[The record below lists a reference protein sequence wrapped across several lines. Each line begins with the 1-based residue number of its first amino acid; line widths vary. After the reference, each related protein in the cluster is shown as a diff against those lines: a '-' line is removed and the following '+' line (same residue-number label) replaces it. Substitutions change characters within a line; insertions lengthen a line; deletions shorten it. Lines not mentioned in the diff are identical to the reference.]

1 MKKLRILQIVLAV
14 LSIAGWGLALYAL
27 ILFHD
32 ARPDRA
38 VGYFFSRGAQV
49 RLQWDLQ
56 GTLQLEYIIWL
67 CAGLSFT
74 SMALN
79 WYLASHYRM
88 GYWFNIPLLLLS
100 SVTAG
105 LYLRFVIL

>member
-1 MKKLRILQIVLAV
+1 MKKLRFLQIILAIM
-14 LSIAGWGLALYAL
+14 SIAGWALAVYAL
-27 ILFHD
+27 TVFHD

-38 VGYFFSRGAQV
+38 VGYFFSHGVPV
-49 RLQWDLQ
+49 RLYWDLKET
-56 GTLQLEYIIWL
+56 TLLEHIIWV

>member
-1 MKKLRILQIVLAV
+1 MKKLRLLQIVLAT
-14 LSIAGWGLALYAL
+14 LSIAGWGLAVYAL
-27 ILFHD
+27 TVFHE

-38 VGYFFSRGAQV
+38 IGYFFSRGAPV
-49 RLQWDLQ
+49 RMQWNLQETML
-56 GTLQLEYIIWL
+56 LEHIIWV
-67 CAGLSFT
+67 CAGLSFA